1 MVSFCDAEIV
11 ALVLMSVLWGFP
23 LWFFTMCAVWWAQDV
38 IRKLKKQKRNE
49 KQGRFTEGNVQHARN
64 DRRNDK

>member
-23 LWFFTMCAVWWAQDV
+23 LWFFTTCAVWWAQDV

-49 KQGRFTEGNVQHARN
+49 KQGRFT
-64 DRRNDK
+64 